1 MFCLLRTKKHVP
13 VGSQEPPGSP
23 GWSYLQPSQLK
34 ETREAHSLV
43 SLGAPP
49 PVPQHPGS
57 MVAGEAL
64 GVEKVLVEGGSW
76 PVTVTTYSAA
86 ALTNEY
92 KLSGLRTGTHCL
104 TTGLQLRRL
113 N

>member
-1 MFCLLRTKKHVP
+1 MCLWVP
-13 VGSQEPPGSP
+13 KSP
-23 GWSYLQPSQLK
+23 QGLQGGPMRGETLQPSQLK
-34 ETREAHSLV
+34 TREAHSSV

-64 GVEKVLVEGGSW
+64 GVEKVLGEGGSW

-104 TTGLQLRRL
+104 TTGLQLRCL